1 MCSAIEASHR
11 RSERDSEINE
21 MLALSLTYQVLKE
34 SLLQTKQEKR
44 NQRSMPEG
52 SLPEPKLLEIR
63 REFQVPVARLFE
75 AFATA
80 DVVKAWWWPNGL
92 HAERIDYDFR
102 EGGRYFIS
110 MKGQVQGKDAS
121 GGMTGEFEEIVNKER
136 IVMTDSF
143 ADEKGRAI
151 SAQDA
156 GMPGQWPEQISITFE
171 FETASKEASRFRL
184 AQQGIPDE
192 MQKDCIQGWSESFDK
207 LERYLAHRTH

>member
-1 MCSAIEASHR
+1 MYANRARETDQPS
-11 RSERDSEINE
+11 
-21 MLALSLTYQVLKE
+21 T
-34 SLLQTKQEKR
+34 
-44 NQRSMPEG
+44 PEG
-52 SLPEPKLLEIR
+52 SAPQPKLLEIR

-80 DVVKAWWWPNGL
+80 EALKAWWWPNGL
-92 HAERIDYDFR
+92 HADRIDFDFR

-121 GGMTGEFEEIVNKER
+121 GGMTGEFEEIVENER

-151 SAQDA
+151 SAQEA

-171 FETASKEASRFRL
+171 FEAAGKEASRFRL

-192 MQKDCIQGWSESFDK
+192 MQKDCVQGWSESFDK
-207 LERYLAHRTH
+207 LEKYLANRKS